1 MGRLLTRLALATA
14 ILGALPAAASAATIT
29 IVHGIPGFRADVY
42 LNGAKR
48 LTGFH
53 AGEMTPPV
61 SLAAG
66 RYRLAIRKAGDPA
79 SARPVL
85 SGALVL
91 GSHDVVSI
99 VAHLNRRGR
108 PTLSLYHDR
117 TVSLAPGQAAVVI
130 RPAAAL
136 PPIDVLI
143 DGKRAF
149 RRLRQTANVTTVV
162 AAGTHQIAF
171 VVSAT
176 RRTVW
181 GPNSVTLRAGKV
193 YAIYPVGSLRQ
204 RTLDQLVATF
214 SARALPPKGVP
225 AGTSGLVATNAPAVA
240 ATSSARALDGRVLLI
255 AAAGAIVLLCGFV
268 LVRPQRA

>member
-1 MGRLLTRLALATA
+1 MRRLLTRIALASA
-14 ILGALPAAASAATIT
+14 VLCALPAAASAATIT

-42 LNGAKR
+42 LNGEKR

-61 SLAAG
+61 SLSAG

-79 SARPVL
+79 TAKPVL
-85 SGALVL
+85 SGTLTLAKD
-91 GSHDVVSI
+91 DVVSI

-117 TVSLAPGQAAVVI
+117 QVSLAPGQAAVVI

-136 PPIDVLI
+136 PPIDVVI

-149 RRLRQTANVTTVV
+149 RRLRQTANVTRVV
-162 AAGTHQIAF
+162 AAGAHRIAF
-171 VVSAT
+171 VVSST
-176 RRTVW
+176 GRTVW

-214 SARALPPKGVP
+214 SARALPPRGVP
-225 AGTSGLVATNAPAVA
+225 AGTSGLVATNAPAGVA
-240 ATSSARALDGRVLLI
+240 SSARGLDGRVLLI
-255 AAAGAIVLLCGFV
+255 AALGAIVLLCGFV